1 MDHHH
6 HPYVDHVGAIPRPSY
21 YCKRQSITF
30 LYENPTKTVQLGSR
44 SMTSYHERQSIT
56 ALESIA
62 SSTLSPLNHE

>member
-21 YCKRQSITF
+21 YCKSQSISSPF
-30 LYENPTKTVQLGSR
+30 ENPTKTVQLESR

-62 SSTLSPLNHE
+62 SSTLPPHNHE